1 MVCTHFHNQAQAGI
15 IRSNEWDNLPM
26 SQDARRDEELSTERR
41 ALILNIPYYD
51 TSLDQNKQLYKDII
65 SVDDMRQ
72 YRIIP
77 IAADQSNIHFGITNT
92 TSQQTMNSLINHF
105 TDQKVTFSLISESGF
120 RDYMLLYDPPKQVVY
135 QDITLTANADDL
147 LARVSAMLDQV
158 RADDML
164 AYLVDQAHRLDASD
178 IHLETL
184 RDGARV
190 RLRIDGVLHP
200 VARLSHERYRML
212 VSAIASSANVST
224 AADEAQQGHISQ
236 RVKMADGNQ
245 VDVNLRVETVPTI
258 NGMDVVM
265 RLFNM
270 DQSMYNLDRLG
281 LDTAQRAVVDDIISK
296 PSGLVMIVGPTGS
309 GKTTTLYSMLN
320 SLANDERKII
330 TIEDPV
336 EYQFEG
342 ITQIS
347 VRTSESGD
355 DKRFADKLRATLR
368 LDPDVIMVGEIRDND
383 TARTALQ
390 ASLTGHL
397 VLCTF
402 HASSASAALTRL
414 ADIIG
419 QNPLFVS
426 AVRLIMAQRLV
437 RQLDDATKQ
446 PYQPSDGELDF
457 IQRVI
462 ATLPPEVQHPDLT
475 NLTLYKPGT
484 SAENPYGFKGQIAI
498 REQFQMTGAIRSLLE
513 NHDHVLSAQEIEAAA
528 IQSGMM
534 TMLQD
539 GVLHVVAGRTTLDEI
554 ARSIG

>member
-1 MVCTHFHNQAQAGI
+1 
-15 IRSNEWDNLPM
+15 M

-41 ALILNIPYYD
+41 AQILNIPYYD
-51 TSLDQNKQLYKDII
+51 TSLETNKQLYKDII
-65 SVDDMRQ
+65 NIDDMRQ

-77 IAADQSNIHFGITNT
+77 LAADQSNIHFGVTNT
-92 TSQQTMNSLINHF
+92 TSQQTMNNLVNHF
-105 TDQKVTFSLISESGF
+105 TDQKVVFSLISEAGF
-120 RDYMLLYDPPKQVVY
+120 RDYMLLYDPPKKVIY
-135 QDITLTANADDL
+135 EDIALNTTGDDL
-147 LARVSAMLDQV
+147 ISRVSAMLDQV

-164 AYLVDQAHRLDASD
+164 AYLVDQAHRLNASD

-184 RDGARV
+184 RQGARV

-200 VARLSHERYRML
+200 VAQLNPDRYRML
-212 VSAIASSANVST
+212 ISAIASSGNVST
-224 AADEAQQGHISQ
+224 AANEAQQGHISQ
-236 RVKMADGNQ
+236 QVKMADGNS
-245 VDVNLRVETVPTI
+245 VDVNLRIETVPTV

-270 DQSMYNLDRLG
+270 DRSMYNLDRLG
-281 LDTAQRAVVDDIISK
+281 LDANQRAVVDDIISK
-296 PSGLVMIVGPTGS
+296 PSGLVMVVGPTGS
-309 GKTTTLYSMLN
+309 GKTTTLYSILN
-320 SLANDERKII
+320 NLASDERKII

-347 VRTSESGD
+347 VHTTEGGND
-355 DKRFADKLRATLR
+355 QGFADKLRATLR
-368 LDPDVIMVGEIRDND
+368 LDPDIIMVGEIRDND

-426 AVRLIMAQRLV
+426 AIRLVMAQRLI

-446 PYQPSDGELDF
+446 PYQPSQAELQF
-457 IQRVI
+457 IQSVVDS
-462 ATLPPEVQHPDLT
+462 LPPDVERPSLEGV
-475 NLTLYKPGT
+475 TLYKPGA
-484 SAENPYGFKGQIAI
+484 SEENPYGFKGQIAI
-498 REQFQMTGAIRSLLE
+498 REQFRMTGSIRSLLE
-513 NHDHVLSAQEIEAAA
+513 SHDHVLSSQEIESAAV
-528 IQSGMM
+528 QSGMM
-534 TMLQD
+534 TMLQN
-539 GVLHVVAGRTTLDEI
+539 GILHVIAGRTTLDEI
-554 ARSIG
+554 SRVVG

>member
-1 MVCTHFHNQAQAGI
+1 
-15 IRSNEWDNLPM
+15 M

-41 ALILNIPYYD
+41 AQILNIAYYD
-51 TSLDQNKQLYKDII
+51 TSLEPNKQLYKDII
-65 SVDDMRQ
+65 SIDDMRQ

-77 IAADQSNIHFGITNT
+77 LAADQSNIHFGVTNT
-92 TSQQTMNSLINHF
+92 TSQQTMNNLVNHF
-105 TDQKVTFSLISESGF
+105 TDQKVVFSLISEAGF
-120 RDYMLLYDPPKQVVY
+120 RDYMLLYDPPKKVIY
-135 QDITLTANADDL
+135 EDIALNSSGEDL
-147 LARVSAMLDQV
+147 VTRISATLDQV

-164 AYLVDQAHRLDASD
+164 AYLVDQAHRLNASD

-184 RDGARV
+184 REGARI

-200 VARLSHERYRML
+200 VARLNPDRYRML
-212 VSAIASSANVST
+212 VSAIASSGNVST
-224 AADEAQQGHISQ
+224 AATEAQQGHISQ
-236 RVKMADGNQ
+236 QVKMADGNL
-245 VDVNLRVETVPTI
+245 VDVNLRVETVPTV

-270 DQSMYNLDRLG
+270 DRSMYNLDRLG
-281 LDTAQRAVVDDIISK
+281 LDVNQRAVVDDIISK
-296 PSGLVMIVGPTGS
+296 PSGLVMVVGPTGS
-309 GKTTTLYSMLN
+309 GKTTTLYSILN

-347 VRTSESGD
+347 VHTTEAGNDNS
-355 DKRFADKLRATLR
+355 FAEKLRATLR
-368 LDPDVIMVGEIRDND
+368 LDPDIVMVGEIRDND

-426 AVRLIMAQRLV
+426 AIRLVMAQRLI
-437 RQLDDATKQ
+437 RQLDDTTKQ
-446 PYQPSDGELDF
+446 PYQPSPAEFQF
-457 IQRVI
+457 IQSVVDS
-462 ATLPPEVQHPDLT
+462 LPPDIERPNLEG
-475 NLTLYKPGT
+475 LTLYKPGA
-484 SAENPYGFKGQIAI
+484 SEENPYGFKGQIAI
-498 REQFQMTGAIRSLLE
+498 REQFRMTGSIRSLLE
-513 NHDHVLSAQEIEAAA
+513 SHDHVLSAQEIEAAA
-528 IQSGMM
+528 VQSGMM
-534 TMLQD
+534 TMLQN
-539 GVLHVVAGRTTLDEI
+539 GILHVIAGRTTLDEI
-554 ARSIG
+554 SRVVG